1 MCFIDEILIDNL
13 GMGTALAYTPGYIIV
28 GEYFEKR
35 KALAMSLATFASGLG
50 AMFPPVMLYLFEQY
64 GYSGALLI
72 IAAISL
78 HCCVGGILYKP
89 LSDNF
94 KGKRI
99 AHVEMKPIKP
109 SISNGSL
116 SGTDHKREKKTLPM
130 LLKES
135 MESLH
140 SLKSYKEDTLPI
152 TEEENKLNGE
162 ETDEERKKKT
172 TVTFNEDDLGDND
185 NENVFD
191 RSRDGTSPLDKPPP
205 TRLRDRKESIF
216 HKPNPKQKIFD
227 FSLLKKSRF
236 LSLCYGIFCNAF
248 NLGLVSAFVP
258 VLAIERGI
266 STTKAISLLSVSG
279 LGSTFGTLVFGYAS
293 DLKTVKPWRVYFYI
307 FSLFMV
313 GLVTVLN
320 PVAHRYATFVV
331 FSSIRAL
338 FAGYVMSQRATIV
351 SDIVG
356 RSRMNYA
363 VGMVLFSTAL
373 GFLFGR
379 ALGGKLNQLLKLL
392 CRNLFLCVICV
403 KVRYSETTDR

>member
-1 MCFIDEILIDNL
+1 
-13 GMGTALAYTPGYIIV
+13 MGTALAYTPGYIIV

-78 HCCVGGILYKP
+78 HCCVGGILYRP

-94 KGKRI
+94 KGNRTM
-99 AHVEMKPIKP
+99 HVEMRPMKT

-116 SGTDHKREKKTLPM
+116 TGPDHKREKKTLPT

-140 SLKSYKEDTLPI
+140 SLHSYKEDTVPI
-152 TEEENKLNGE
+152 TEEEKFNGK
-162 ETDEERKKKT
+162 ETVDEERKKNT
-172 TVTFNEDDLGDND
+172 VVTFKEDDLWDIDND
-185 NENVFD
+185 DKNDFD
-191 RSRDGTSPLDKPPP
+191 KNSYEKNHLDEPSPKY
-205 TRLRDRKESIF
+205 LRHRKESIF

-266 STTKAISLLSVSG
+266 STTKAISLLSISG

-320 PVAHRYATFVV
+320 PVAHRYATFIV

-379 ALGGKLNQLLKLL
+379 ALGGKFRSIIKL
-392 CRNLFLCVICV
+392 FV
-403 KVRYSETTDR
+403 